1 MAVIY
6 QTSKSVINMKK
17 LLSACTVISAVIAL
31 LAPPAF
37 GKRAAASPSPAASA
51 AASPAATSA
60 KGGRAFPFHGMVA
73 SVDARAKTFT
83 INGKKGSRIFK
94 ISDQSAITKTGAP
107 ATMKDIVENE
117 EIRGSYWKEADGS
130 LVAKSVKLGPLTE
143 QEKAAEDA
151 RKTRRAE
158 RKAAKAS
165 AAASASPAASATP
178 KP

>member
-1 MAVIY
+1 
-6 QTSKSVINMKK
+6 MKRI
-17 LLSACTVISAVIAL
+17 LSACTVISAVIAL

-60 KGGRAFPFHGMVA
+60 KAGRAFPFHGMVA

-83 INGKKGSRIFK
+83 INGKKDGSRVFK
-94 ISDQSAITKTGAP
+94 ISDQSVITKTGAP
-107 ATMKDIVENE
+107 ATMKDIVGNE

-151 RKTRRAE
+151 RKARHAE
-158 RKAAKAS
+158 RKAAKAAAAAS
-165 AAASASPAASATP
+165 AADSASPAASATP